1 MTERPPNTERMYFSE
16 NNGLV
21 YFIYNLLTVLVWPFL
36 KIIGLFNAKIRLF
49 VTGRQQVFQI
59 LETQI
64 DLNDKVIWMHAASLG
79 EYEQGL
85 PILEQ
90 LKKEFPAFKILLTFF
105 SPSGFEVKKN
115 SAPADVIT
123 YLPLDSRANAERFVE
138 LVHPALAIFIKY
150 EVWPNHLRALQKRG
164 IPSLLVS
171 ALFLK
176 RQIYFKWYGG
186 FMRNSLQAFHH
197 FFVQDKNAMDLLQSI
212 HITNVTV
219 SGDTRFDRV
228 SEILKKNNHLDFMEA
243 FKQDKICIV
252 AGSTWPEDE
261 KILVPYLNSAP
272 KSLRFV
278 IAPHTMKPSH
288 MEKLIRAISKPVIK
302 YSELG
307 TTTLDGME
315 ILIIDT
321 IGMLTKIYSY
331 ADVAYVGGGFATGL
345 HNTLE
350 PAVYG
355 IPVVIGPKYEGFKE
369 AEELVARRGI
379 LPISDTTTFSNTM
392 SRLLND
398 PSLQAKIGE
407 INTQYIQKN
416 QGATQGVME
425 HVRTII

>member
-1 MTERPPNTERMYFSE
+1 MTERPRNTERMYFSE

-36 KIIGLFNAKIRLF
+36 KIIGLFNVKIRLF

-272 KSLRFV
+272 KSSRFV

-288 MEKLIRAISKPVIK
+288 MEKLIRAIPKPVIK

-398 PSLQAKIGE
+398 PSLRAKMGE
-407 INTQYIQKN
+407 INTRYIQKN

-425 HVRTII
+425 HVRTIL

>member
-64 DLNDKVIWMHAASLG
+64 DLNDKVIWLHAASLG

-228 SEILKKNNHLDFMEA
+228 SEILKKNNRLDFMEA

-272 KSLRFV
+272 KFLRFV

-307 TTTLDGME
+307 TTTLDGMD

-379 LPISDTTTFSNTM
+379 LPISDTTTFSKTM
-392 SRLLND
+392 SRLMND
-398 PSLQAKIGE
+398 PSIRAIMGE
-407 INTQYIQKN
+407 INTRYIQKN

-425 HVRTII
+425 HVRTIL